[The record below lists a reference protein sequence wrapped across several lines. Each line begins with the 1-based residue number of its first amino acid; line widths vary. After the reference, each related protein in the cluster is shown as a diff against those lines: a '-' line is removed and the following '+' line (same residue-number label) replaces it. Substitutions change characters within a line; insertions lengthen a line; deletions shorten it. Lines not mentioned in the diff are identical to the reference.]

1 MENYQTKVKFKPFW
15 ILKRITALCFLLLYF
30 SAFTY
35 SNATGSDLF
44 AEQAKV
50 VNGQVTGENG
60 ISLPGVNVVIKGTT
74 QGVITDINGNYS
86 IEVPGSDVI
95 LVYTFIGFIKQEI
108 RVGSQTL
115 INVIL
120 HEDIK
125 RLEEVVVIGYGKQK
139 KETMVGAVSNVTSTE
154 LERTGGVTNLGQA
167 LTGQMAGLTTILSTG
182 EPGADDP
189 TILIRGQ
196 STWNAAQP
204 LVLVDGIERKMNDI
218 DVNEVESISILKDAS
233 ATAVFGVKGAEGVI
247 LVTTKRGR
255 VGKPQLSAEANYG
268 VKMLS
273 QAPEKLDSYEGLS
286 FRNKGIENELPVSE
300 TNWGNYVPNPLLVRY
315 RKPQAPG
322 DQYIFPNVD
331 WPNEVL
337 NDWATT
343 KQVNVNIN
351 GGTNFARY
359 FGSLGFVS
367 EGDLLKTGLDTGKG
381 YKTKWG
387 YDRFNYRTNIDF
399 TLTSTT
405 EFTANLSGYV
415 GTKYENYSTE
425 EGTGSAMMAFTRISP
440 STFPARFPDGT
451 WGYNID
457 FANEGNPLA
466 TLNNSGLEKIIRSQV
481 NTDFKLNQKLD
492 FITPGLSAQA
502 SLSYDNLFFS
512 SGGIFEVSNTL
523 RKYVD
528 QDIIDVLPGGVYSEE
543 AVAALPPSVREKYI
557 IYSPS
562 IGSNFFDFYTT
573 PPSYLAEGV
582 RDADYWNANNY
593 LNRIERRLFY
603 QFQLNYEQTFNKHD
617 LTLLA
622 LMNREEYARGS
633 MFPRYREDWVGR
645 VTYNYDGKYLFETNA
660 AYNGSEQFS
669 SDYRFGF
676 FPSVAVGWVASNEN
690 FLQFDWL
697 DNLKFRYSWG
707 KVGNDNIGAERWA
720 YETTWR
726 IETARLPL
734 GYPTYGYSPYDQY
747 VEAVIGNPELHWETA
762 VKHNFGFELGVLDMF
777 TLNTEIFKDYR
788 EGIFM
793 NAKQRNIPIYFGAP
807 AVAAN
812 LGETETTGFEVELKF
827 QKTTLQGLN
836 YWANLAY
843 TRAIDEVI
851 YMEDPELLPDYQ
863 KNKGFQI
870 DQITSQLD
878 AGFITSW
885 DDVYAAPSLASNN
898 NLKLPGD
905 FYIVDF
911 NGDGKIDSFDSAPYA
926 YPTRPQN
933 NYNLTTGIK
942 YKGFSAHVQFYGVYN
957 VTRSVDWTL
966 LSYADAP
973 HMLVYGFQ
981 KDYYTIDNPEAS
993 WRAPRS
999 NATNDNVPS
1008 GSFFQFDGSYL
1019 RLKTAEVAYTFI
1031 NPWLKGIG
1039 ISSAR
1044 IYLNGNNLLF
1054 WSDMPDD
1061 REVNDVSRGVN
1072 YPTYKRINLGVNV
1085 MF

>member
-512 SGGIFEVSNTL
+512 SGGIFELSNTL

-593 LNRIERRLFY
+593 LNKIERRLFY

-633 MFPRYREDWVGR
+633 MFPRY
-645 VTYNYDGKYLFETNA
+645 
-660 AYNGSEQFS
+660 
-669 SDYRFGF
+669 
-676 FPSVAVGWVASNEN
+676 
-690 FLQFDWL
+690 
-697 DNLKFRYSWG
+697 
-707 KVGNDNIGAERWA
+707 
-720 YETTWR
+720 
-726 IETARLPL
+726 
-734 GYPTYGYSPYDQY
+734 
-747 VEAVIGNPELHWETA
+747 
-762 VKHNFGFELGVLDMF
+762 
-777 TLNTEIFKDYR
+777 
-788 EGIFM
+788 
-793 NAKQRNIPIYFGAP
+793 
-807 AVAAN
+807 
-812 LGETETTGFEVELKF
+812 
-827 QKTTLQGLN
+827 
-836 YWANLAY
+836 
-843 TRAIDEVI
+843 
-851 YMEDPELLPDYQ
+851 
-863 KNKGFQI
+863 
-870 DQITSQLD
+870 
-878 AGFITSW
+878 
-885 DDVYAAPSLASNN
+885 
-898 NLKLPGD
+898 
-905 FYIVDF
+905 
-911 NGDGKIDSFDSAPYA
+911 
-926 YPTRPQN
+926 
-933 NYNLTTGIK
+933 
-942 YKGFSAHVQFYGVYN
+942 
-957 VTRSVDWTL
+957 
-966 LSYADAP
+966 
-973 HMLVYGFQ
+973 
-981 KDYYTIDNPEAS
+981 
-993 WRAPRS
+993 
-999 NATNDNVPS
+999 
-1008 GSFFQFDGSYL
+1008 
-1019 RLKTAEVAYTFI
+1019 
-1031 NPWLKGIG
+1031 
-1039 ISSAR
+1039 
-1044 IYLNGNNLLF
+1044 
-1054 WSDMPDD
+1054 
-1061 REVNDVSRGVN
+1061 
-1072 YPTYKRINLGVNV
+1072 
-1085 MF
+1085 